1 MDEILNGIMNS
12 DAAWE
17 WLANNGLDDHGF
29 DTERA
34 WRDAAFR
41 IACEAYTKGR
51 ESFYRFPKL
60 TAVDTYSKRQAH
72 EKIGEELLEAVAAR
86 NANDYVM
93 ELLDIIHA
101 CETALRM
108 TATEDEVMWV
118 RDLVI
123 KKNNERGYYDW
134 GII

>member
-17 WLANNGLDDHGF
+17 WLANNGFDDHGF

-34 WRDAAFR
+34 WKDAAFR
-41 IACEAYTKGR
+41 IACEAYIQGHD
-51 ESFYRFPKL
+51 SFYRFPKL

-72 EKIGEELLEAVAAR
+72 EKIAEELLEAVAAGGSL
-86 NANDYVM
+86 NYGM

-108 TATEDEVMWV
+108 TYTEDDVMRM